1 MFRSAKSRRRL
12 ILIFAILLACAV
24 AFRLYLKHSGFYH

>member
-12 ILIFAILLACAV
+12 ILIFALLLACAM
-24 AFRLYLKHSGFYH
+24 AFRLYLKKSGLP